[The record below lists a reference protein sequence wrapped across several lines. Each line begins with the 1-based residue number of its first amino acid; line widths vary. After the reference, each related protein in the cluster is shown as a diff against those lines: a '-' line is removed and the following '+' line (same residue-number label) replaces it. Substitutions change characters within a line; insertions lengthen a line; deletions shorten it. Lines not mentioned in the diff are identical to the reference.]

1 MTMRRALP
9 LLVAALAVQLALI
22 LPGAAIRPTPELP
35 LLLLA
40 LVLGGG
46 MARLPV
52 AAALTLLAVQKLADL
67 AMVSALGRPFNIAA
81 DLPLLDAAVR
91 LASGSLGPLAAFGAV
106 LAAVFAALGIGG
118 ALWWATGLWTRPAT
132 GRRPRIA
139 LAAAIGLV
147 LLPAMAP
154 RFENARYATQRA
166 GLAAAT
172 LAALRDFRAAAAKD
186 PVAGRPAL
194 LGAIDRDVLVIFV
207 ESYGRASFATP
218 FHADAHLAILRRA
231 EADLAQAGL
240 AMRSGFLASPTQG
253 GQSWL
258 AHATFA
264 SGLWIGDQALYQA
277 LLASGRQGLFH
288 HAQRAGFR
296 TAAVMPAITRPWP
309 EAAQMGFDRVLAAAD
324 LGYRGP
330 PFNWVTMPDQF
341 TLAAADR
348 LLRHVGDVP
357 LFAQVALISSH
368 APWVPVPQLIGWDE
382 IGDGAAFAAMA
393 VAGPSPQEVW
403 RDPASIRRH
412 YRDAIGYALQTVM
425 AYALRHADDAPLIL
439 VLGDHQAAQ
448 RLAPE
453 GGRDVPMHVIGP
465 EALVE
470 RSAAWGFAP
479 GLIPPPDSTAIPMDR
494 MRDLILQG
502 FAAPGTEPMERP
514 AAQGRSS
521 PSPATTRME
530 VPS

>member
-9 LLVAALAVQLALI
+9 LLVAALAMQLALI
-22 LPGAAIRPTPELP
+22 LPGAALRPTPELP
-35 LLLLA
+35 LLLLF

-52 AAALTLLAVQKLADL
+52 AAALTLLALQKLADL
-67 AMVSALGRPFNIAA
+67 GMGAALGRPFNLAA

-91 LASGSLGPLAAFGAV
+91 LLAGSLGAPAAFGAV
-106 LAAVFAALGIGG
+106 FAAALAALGIAA
-118 ALWWATGLWTRPAT
+118 ALWWATGLWTRPAS
-132 GRRPRIA
+132 GRRGRIG
-139 LAAAIGLV
+139 LTAAIGLV

-154 RFENARYATQRA
+154 GFGNARYASQRA
-166 GLAAAT
+166 GLAAGT
-172 LAALRDFRAAAAKD
+172 LAALRDFRAVAAND
-186 PVAGRPAL
+186 PMADRPGL

-218 FHADAHLAILRRA
+218 FYAETHLATLRRA
-231 EADLAQAGL
+231 EADLARAGL

-264 SGLWIGDQALYQA
+264 SGLWIGDQPLYQA
-277 LLASGRQGLFH
+277 MLASGRLGLFH
-288 HAQRAGFR
+288 YAQRAGFR

-309 EAAQMGFDRVLAAAD
+309 EAARMGFDRVLADAN

-348 LLRHVGDVP
+348 LLRRQDGAP

-368 APWVPVPQLIGWDE
+368 APWVPVPRLIGWDQV
-382 IGDGAAFAAMA
+382 GDGSAFAAMA
-393 VAGPSPQEVW
+393 AAGESPQAVW

-412 YRDAIGYALQTVM
+412 YRDAIDYALQTVT
-425 AYALRHADDAPLIL
+425 AYALRHADEAPLIL

-448 RLAPE
+448 RIAPD

-465 EALVE
+465 AALVE
-470 RSAAWGFAP
+470 RSAAWGFVP
-479 GLIPPPDSTAIPMDR
+479 GLIPGADSPAIPMDR

-502 FAAPGTEPMERP
+502 FAAPEPGPRERL
-514 AAQGRSS
+514 AGHGRSS
-521 PSPATTRME
+521 PTP
-530 VPS
+530 

>member
-9 LLVAALAVQLALI
+9 LLIAALAIQLALT
-22 LPGAAIRPTPELP
+22 LPGAAMRPTPELP

-67 AMVSALGRPFNIAA
+67 GMVAALGRPFNIAA

-91 LASGSLGPLAAFGAV
+91 LLAGSFGGLAGLGAV
-106 LAAVFAALGIGG
+106 LAAALAALGIGG

-132 GRRPRIA
+132 GRRAGIA
-139 LAAAIGLV
+139 LAAAVGLA
-147 LLPAMAP
+147 LLPAMTP
-154 RFENARYATQRA
+154 RLENLRYASQRA

-172 LAALRDFRAAAAKD
+172 VAALRDFRAAAAQD
-186 PVAGRPAL
+186 PMAERPGL

-218 FHADAHLAILRRA
+218 LYAETHRATLRRA
-231 EADLAQAGL
+231 EADLARAGL
-240 AMRSGFLASPTQG
+240 AMRSGYLVSPTQG

-277 LLASGRQGLFH
+277 MLASGRQGLFH
-288 HAQRAGFR
+288 HARRAGFR

-309 EAAQMGFDRVLAAAD
+309 EAAQMGFDRILAAPD

-348 LLRHVGDVP
+348 LLRGQDGAP

-368 APWVPVPQLIGWDE
+368 APWVPVPRLIGWDE
-382 IGDGAAFAAMA
+382 VGDGSAFAAMA
-393 VAGPSPQEVW
+393 AAGESPQEVW
-403 RDPASIRRH
+403 RDRDNIRRH
-412 YRDAIGYALQTVM
+412 YRDAIDYALQTVI
-425 AYALRHADDAPLIL
+425 AYALRHADEPPLIL
-439 VLGDHQAAQ
+439 VLGDHEAAQ
-448 RLAPE
+448 GIAPD

-465 EALVE
+465 AALVE

-479 GLIPPPDSTAIPMDR
+479 GLVPPPDSAAIPMDR

-502 FAAPGTEPMERP
+502 FAAPGIAPMERP

-521 PSPATTRME
+521 PSPTTTRTE

>member
-9 LLVAALAVQLALI
+9 LLIAALAIQLALT
-22 LPGAAIRPTPELP
+22 LPGAAMRPTPELP

-67 AMVSALGRPFNIAA
+67 GMVAALGRPFNIAA

-91 LASGSLGPLAAFGAV
+91 LLAGSFGGLAGLGAV
-106 LAAVFAALGIGG
+106 LAA
-118 ALWWATGLWTRPAT
+118 
-132 GRRPRIA
+132 A
-139 LAAAIGLV
+139 LAAAVGLA
-147 LLPAMAP
+147 LLPAMTP
-154 RFENARYATQRA
+154 RLENLRYASQRA
-166 GLAAAT
+166 GLATAT
-172 LAALRDFRAAAAKD
+172 VAALRDFRAAAAQD
-186 PVAGRPAL
+186 PMAERPGL

-218 FHADAHLAILRRA
+218 LYAETHRATLRRA
-231 EADLAQAGL
+231 EADLARAGL
-240 AMRSGFLASPTQG
+240 AIRSGYLVSPTQG

-277 LLASGRQGLFH
+277 MLASGRQGLFH
-288 HAQRAGFR
+288 HARRAGFR

-309 EAAQMGFDRVLAAAD
+309 EAAQMGFDRILAAPD

-348 LLRHVGDVP
+348 LLRGQDGAP

-368 APWVPVPQLIGWDE
+368 APWVPVPRLIGWDE
-382 IGDGAAFAAMA
+382 VGDGSAFAAMA
-393 VAGPSPQEVW
+393 AAGESPQEVW
-403 RDPASIRRH
+403 RDRDNIRRH
-412 YRDAIGYALQTVM
+412 YRDAIDYALQTVM
-425 AYALRHADDAPLIL
+425 AYALRHADKPPLIL

-448 RLAPE
+448 GIAPD

-465 EALVE
+465 AALVE

-479 GLIPPPDSTAIPMDR
+479 GLIPPPDSAAIPMDR

-502 FAAPGTEPMERP
+502 FAAPGIAPMERP

-521 PSPATTRME
+521 PSPATTRTE